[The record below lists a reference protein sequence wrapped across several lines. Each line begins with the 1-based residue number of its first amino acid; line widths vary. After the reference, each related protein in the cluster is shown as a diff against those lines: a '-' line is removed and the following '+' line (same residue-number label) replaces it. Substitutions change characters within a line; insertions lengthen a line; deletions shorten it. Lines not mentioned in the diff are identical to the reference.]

1 MRTRAEQSRGV
12 GLSRGVT
19 VLYAGHVTAFP
30 PACGFPVGDPPTPEF
45 SELGGPALFLADAID
60 PTTGEY
66 RSIQR
71 GVDPTEAAA
80 IELLRVRRKSGSA
93 VQDQGQ
99 RFDQIESVDDQLAF
113 RIRSEIE
120 YAWRNLI
127 SSGQIRIDEL
137 KIDGEGDTANVRI
150 LFTNLVTG
158 KSNRPGLVVPLLA
171 LLPRT
176 GT

>member
-1 MRTRAEQSRGV
+1 M
-12 GLSRGVT
+12 
-19 VLYAGHVTAFP
+19 TAFP
-30 PACGFPVGDPPTPEF
+30 PAGGFPVGDPPTPDF
-45 SELGGPALFLADAID
+45 AELGAPALFLADAIAPD
-60 PTTGEY
+60 TGEY

-80 IELLRVRRKSGSA
+80 VELLRVRRKSGSA

-99 RFDQIESVDDQLAF
+99 RFDQIQFVDDQLAF
-113 RIRSEIE
+113 LVRSEVE

-127 SSGQIRIDEL
+127 ATRQIRVDEL
-137 KIDGEGDTANVRI
+137 TIEGEGDTANVRI
-150 LFTNLVTG
+150 LFTNLVSG
-158 KSNRPGLVVPLLA
+158 KDNQGLTVPLLA